1 MQEID
6 FSKKVLPNTKQL
18 EAFQNLTLR
27 PTIKSQHETIMALFN
42 DLCKNAQLSFSNKD
56 LITKKTML
64 DNLFA
69 KNTAFTN
76 QLIGLA
82 IGHFSKEELSDY
94 LKDSKEYN
102 KRIKQIIKE
111 RIFSKI

>member
-27 PTIKSQHETIMALFN
+27 PTIKSEHETIMALFN
-42 DLCKNAQLSFSNKD
+42 DLCKNAQLSFRNKD
-56 LITKKTML
+56 LVTKKTML

-76 QLIGLA
+76 QLIGLV
-82 IGHFSKEELSDY
+82 IGQLSNED
-94 LKDSKEYN
+94 LKSYFTDSKEYN

-111 RIFSKI
+111 RIFSKL